1 MNTYVHSAH
10 GHCEHGHI
18 QSVLASST
26 HGAERMCDCMAARGE
41 PAQCDV
47 WRSHAVSRDW
57 GGRECKVQGDR
68 SIPDTLDVSKME
80 PVGPAR

>member
-26 HGAERMCDCMAARGE
+26 HGAERMCDCMRRSRGE
-41 PAQCDV
+41 HV
-47 WRSHAVSRDW
+47 RSVMC
-57 GGRECKVQGDR
+57 GGRMQCERVR
-68 SIPDTLDVSKME
+68 E
-80 PVGPAR
+80 RARAL